1 MSAAAHFEWSPDPGT
16 ELRILFDNAPF
27 GVAQCER
34 QGYITALNPALAEI
48 LGLHTRIAEPMR
60 FADLMASQDHAESA
74 RVLREL
80 FDGKRDSFQIDSDL
94 KARDGRALRWTAWRV
109 PGKNG
114 SPDYA
119 LALAAETAESREAEL
134 RLRRAERLEALGRVA
149 GGVAHDFNNLL
160 TGVLLC
166 CDLLMAG
173 LEPGHPSRKYA
184 EEVRSAG
191 TQAAGLVRQLL
202 AMARPTDFAPRVL
215 CINDTAE
222 GMRDLLAR
230 LIGENI
236 DLTLHLDPC
245 LGLIKMDPAQVQQI
259 VLNLVLNARDAM
271 PGGGRIS
278 VETSNCRVEALT
290 GSGVCTSRVAA
301 IPCSLLVVAD
311 NGMGMDASTRAH
323 LFEAFFTTK
332 SAGKGT
338 GLGLTNVHDIVTAN
352 GGLIHVESAP
362 GQGTR
367 VNVLLPQIPEASSA
381 STFANGTQQEK
392 NEGGLSQRER

>member
-1 MSAAAHFEWSPDPGT
+1 
-16 ELRILFDNAPF
+16 
-27 GVAQCER
+27 
-34 QGYITALNPALAEI
+34 
-48 LGLHTRIAEPMR
+48 
-60 FADLMASQDHAESA
+60 
-74 RVLREL
+74 
-80 FDGKRDSFQIDSDL
+80 
-94 KARDGRALRWTAWRV
+94 
-109 PGKNG
+109 
-114 SPDYA
+114 
-119 LALAAETAESREAEL
+119 
-134 RLRRAERLEALGRVA
+134 
-149 GGVAHDFNNLL
+149 
-160 TGVLLC
+160 
-166 CDLLMAG
+166 
-173 LEPGHPSRKYA
+173 
-184 EEVRSAG
+184 
-191 TQAAGLVRQLL
+191 
-202 AMARPTDFAPRVL
+202 
-215 CINDTAE
+215 
-222 GMRDLLAR
+222 MRDLLAR

-236 DLTLHLDPC
+236 DLTLHLDSG
-245 LGLIKMDPAQVQQI
+245 LGLIKMDPAQVQQ
-259 VLNLVLNARDAM
+259 VLLNLVLNARVAM
-271 PGGGRIS
+271 PSGGRIS